1 MNPDII
7 STVDVN
13 GDGEVNIA
21 DIGMVQD
28 LNVKAGMNHQLL
40 EPGIYVIVLN
50 GKSHKIA
57 IR

>member
-28 LNVKAGMNHQLL
+28 LNVKTGMNRQLL

-50 GKSHKIA
+50 GKSHKVA

>member
-1 MNPDII
+1 M
-7 STVDVN
+7 N

-28 LNVKAGMNHQLL
+28 LNVKTGMNRQLL

-50 GKSHKIA
+50 GKSHKVA